1 VTGAEKGRIYTYRL
15 RGCGR
20 ALLWDD
26 DRGLGMGLGTPT
38 AVAAETGFPRAAA
51 LYFARLNSWRYWA
64 ARWNRTAT
72 SSTGM
77 PSPDGSAIVL
87 HTQSGQTLRYVPGF
101 VIDRP
106 PEPWVAAVPGHP
118 PFIGYVVQF
127 PPHRE
132 S

>member
-1 VTGAEKGRIYTYRL
+1 MTGAEKGRIYTYRL

-26 DRGLGMGLGTPT
+26 DRGVGIGSGTP
-38 AVAAETGFPRAAA
+38 AAMAALTGCSPAAA
-51 LYFARLNSWRYWA
+51 LFFAKLNGWRYLGREVEADGDVLDWYA
-64 ARWNRTAT
+64 KP
-72 SSTGM
+72 G
-77 PSPDGSAIVL
+77 GSAIVL
-87 HTQSGQTLRYVPGF
+87 HTQSGQTPWCAPGF
-101 VIDRP
+101 VIDHL
-106 PEPWVAAVPGHP
+106 PEPWVAAVPGDP